1 MDQNQL
7 DKNFDT
13 GKIDKYGRA
22 AGNLTYPK
30 NPTWC
35 PGCGNYAIW
44 GALKK
49 GLRDSGIDPNKIVI
63 VYDIGCSGNMA
74 DFNKYYGIH
83 ALHGRALPT
92 AVGISLVNPE
102 LKVIVIAGDGGS
114 FGEGGGH
121 FLNEMRGNH
130 DVTLIVHDN
139 HRYSLT
145 TGQTSPTTLKGDKTK
160 STPWGAIEDPL
171 NPLAIA
177 LVNGAS
183 YVAREFAADIPRL
196 ATRVSEAV
204 LHKGFSFLDILQP
217 CPVFNPVQ
225 SLEWYRERIYKIE
238 ENGHDHTK
246 KDMALVKA
254 MELEKIALGTFYVGE
269 SPTYFDQMGVSVGAL
284 GQKIDRDISDLY
296 NKL

>member
-1 MDQNQL
+1 MDQNNF
-7 DKNFDT
+7 DKNYDT
-13 GKIDKYGRA
+13 GKIDKYGRSS
-22 AGNLTYPK
+22 GNLTYPK

-44 GALKK
+44 GGLKK
-49 GLRDSGIDPNKIVI
+49 GLKDSGIDPDKIVI

-74 DFNKYYGIH
+74 DFNRYYGIH

-102 LKVIVIAGDGGS
+102 LKVIVIAGDGGC

-130 DVTLIVHDN
+130 NITVIVHDN

-145 TGQTSPTTLKGDKTK
+145 TGQTSPTTIKGDKTK

-171 NPLAIA
+171 NPIAISI
-177 LVNGAS
+177 VNGAS
-183 YVAREFAADIPRL
+183 FVAREFAADIPRL
-196 ATRVSEAV
+196 ATRVAEAV
-204 LHKGFSFLDILQP
+204 QHKGFSFVDILQP
-217 CPVFNPVQ
+217 CPVFNPAQ

-238 ENGHDHTK
+238 DSQHDILK
-246 KDMALVKA
+246 KETAIIKSL
-254 MELEKIALGTFYVGE
+254 ETEKIPLGVFYKNDNL
-269 SPTYFDQMGVSVGAL
+269 TYFEQMGVSLGAL
-284 GQKIDRDISDLY
+284 DQNIERDISEEY
-296 NKL
+296 SKL